1 MMSGHMPE
9 DQFDVIVLGAGPAGE
24 VAAGRLADAGLEVAL
39 VERHLVGGE
48 CSFYGCMPSKALLRP
63 AQALAEVARIPGAA
77 EAVTGTLDAAAALA
91 RRDEVIHDL
100 DDSVQL
106 PWIEERGITL
116 VRGIATLDGEKAL
129 VLDDGRRLTARRAI
143 VLAVGSRAA
152 LPPIDG
158 LAEAV
163 PWTNREITTAKAVPA
178 SLVVIGGGP
187 IGAEMAQAWRTLGA
201 EVTLLEVADRLLLKE
216 EPFASAE
223 VTEATEALGVTV
235 RTGVRIVRVERD
247 ADTGPVRVVLEG
259 DVVVEAA
266 ELVVAAG
273 RHVPLDDLGLVT
285 VGVKPDAHGF
295 VEVEDTMRVPGRDWL
310 YAIGDMNGRALLTHM
325 GKYQARIAADDIL
338 GRPTSVRLDGARS
351 PRVTFTEPQV
361 AAVGWTLADALE
373 AGLQARAVDVTTS
386 GNAGGSF
393 YGRNAPGTARLVIDD
408 GRGLVVGA
416 TITGADVQDFL
427 QAATIAVVGEVP
439 LDVLWHA
446 VPAFP
451 TRSEIWLRLLE
462 KAGL

>member
-259 DVVVEAA
+259 EGIVEAA

-408 GRGLVVGA
+408 GRGIVVGA